1 MKSNTN
7 NWHLG
12 EIVSPPR
19 TTSLLK
25 QSNKNVYNRLI
36 DLQYICVREA
46 TENKCGILVRV
57 LGKTKA
63 ERIMSVCGQ
72 PFCNDDKFQLFEGQ
86 AFSSYSFPT
95 VGELMEVLNIIR
107 SNPSLLSQFEAASMP
122 FELNSLFWVNETT
135 INFPFTKKPRCY
147 DASTNSLCKAPKDSK
162 PYRLTMVYFN
172 TKQELVEPDII
183 ESVIE
188 KPILEKHAIEE
199 PAVEKLIIKEPVIE
213 KSAVEKPII
222 KEPVIEKS
230 AVEKPAVGKPVK
242 KKPEGKSGMRGVI
255 IFICIAI
262 SMIGAFIAGK
272 HFGDLNT
279 NNLGNI
285 EKGSVTKSAVEEIVS
300 SEKNNAPSQQ
310 KETISQPKK
319 KDTLLTTDQYE
330 AMDIR
335 VKTGAY
341 RIIGTEKIVT
351 VKPNEDLT
359 RISNRTLGPGME
371 CYIEVYN
378 GIKSDTPLE
387 PGREIKIPKV
397 ELKKKKPQ
405 TN

>member
-147 DASTNSLCKAPKDSK
+147 DASTNSLCKAPKD
-162 PYRLTMVYFN
+162 
-172 TKQELVEPDII
+172 
-183 ESVIE
+183 VI
-188 KPILEKHAIEE
+188 KY
-199 PAVEKLIIKEPVIE
+199 
-213 KSAVEKPII
+213 
-222 KEPVIEKS
+222 
-230 AVEKPAVGKPVK
+230 GK
-242 KKPEGKSGMRGVI
+242 RR
-255 IFICIAI
+255 
-262 SMIGAFIAGK
+262 
-272 HFGDLNT
+272 H
-279 NNLGNI
+279 
-285 EKGSVTKSAVEEIVS
+285 
-300 SEKNNAPSQQ
+300 
-310 KETISQPKK
+310 
-319 KDTLLTTDQYE
+319 
-330 AMDIR
+330 
-335 VKTGAY
+335 
-341 RIIGTEKIVT
+341 
-351 VKPNEDLT
+351 
-359 RISNRTLGPGME
+359 
-371 CYIEVYN
+371 
-378 GIKSDTPLE
+378 
-387 PGREIKIPKV
+387 
-397 ELKKKKPQ
+397 
-405 TN
+405 